1 VKLQLVAVGT
11 KMPDWVQTGFTEYLR
26 RFPKDMPFELV
37 EIPALNR
44 LTLQQLYQGVSLLAR
59 IELTLKQDYG
69 QSVWDELEEISL
81 LLCHKALPEI
91 FIHD

>member
-1 VKLQLVAVGT
+1 
-11 KMPDWVQTGFTEYLR
+11 
-26 RFPKDMPFELV
+26 
-37 EIPALNR
+37 LNR